1 MFILHFGLILVSVT
15 SSVLMAKERQPL
27 TYQSCGATAHITKV
41 PERAIAIDINMT
53 EIMLSLGLSARMVAI
68 AGVEDTKQIKTDLLA
83 DFRKI
88 PAINTSYPS
97 LESLMKFRPDFVF
110 AGWQY
115 GFSEASGLTPKRL
128 AKHGVASHVLSES
141 CIRVQPKP
149 AHSFEDVYA
158 DIRVIGKIFA
168 VEARA
173 EAMIHSYQEQEKI
186 LQSQASRLK
195 SHRIFLYDSGE
206 ASPFTAGLFAIPTTM
221 IQRAGSRNIFE
232 DVKASWTSVS
242 WEDVIV
248 RKPEFIIIV
257 DYGDKNAEE
266 KMRFLRSKLQ
276 NKGIPAMEQ
285 GHFLVMPYA
294 AVTPG
299 IRTLEATGQLIQALQ
314 KAFPAGRS

>member
-1 MFILHFGLILVSVT
+1 MLMNVT
-15 SSVLMAKERQPL
+15 STIVMAKEREPL
-27 TYQSCGATAHITKV
+27 TYQSCGATVHMTKV

-68 AGVEDTKQIKTDLLA
+68 AGVEEPKQIQANLLA
-83 DFRKI
+83 EFHSI

-128 AKHGVASHVLSES
+128 AKHGVASYVLSES
-141 CIRVQPKP
+141 CIRVQTKP
-149 AHSFEDVYA
+149 AHSFEDVYT

-173 EAMIHSYQEQEKI
+173 EALIRSYREQEQL

-195 SHRIFLYDSGE
+195 SRRIFLYDSGV
-206 ASPFTAGLFAIPTTM
+206 ASPFTAGRFAIPTT
-221 IQRAGSRNIFE
+221 IIHRAKSRNIFE
-232 DVKASWTSVS
+232 DVKTSWISVS

-266 KMRFLRSKLQ
+266 KIEFLRNKLQ
-276 NKGIPAMEQ
+276 NKGIPAIDQ

-299 IRTLEATGQLIQALQ
+299 IRTIEATRLLIQALH